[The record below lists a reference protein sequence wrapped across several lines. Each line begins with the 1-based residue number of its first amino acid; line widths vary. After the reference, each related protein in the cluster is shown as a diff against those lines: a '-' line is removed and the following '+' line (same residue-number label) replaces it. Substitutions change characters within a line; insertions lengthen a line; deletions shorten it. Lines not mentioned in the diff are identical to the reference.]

1 MPTPYAPLRLYEEIL
16 LLGLRARAHTL
27 GSPSQLALAGA
38 ILAEL
43 LVAGSVTVEVTSRM
57 SLVTPGSGRVTGD
70 ELIDGCLAELV
81 TASRR
86 AALQT
91 WVARWGRMRHLQ
103 DRATTG
109 LCRRG
114 ILRGEERTFLGVF
127 RHTSYPEL
135 EPGPELAIR
144 HRMIAAIQ
152 SETDEID
159 PRTVVLISLAFH
171 AGLLPGV
178 AGRALVKR
186 RYERVRRLIEG
197 EVMGLAVRASLE
209 GMNAALVAA
218 AVIPALVASTTS

>member
-103 DRATTG
+103 DRA
-109 LCRRG
+109 
-114 ILRGEERTFLGVF
+114 
-127 RHTSYPEL
+127 
-135 EPGPELAIR
+135 
-144 HRMIAAIQ
+144 
-152 SETDEID
+152 
-159 PRTVVLISLAFH
+159 
-171 AGLLPGV
+171 
-178 AGRALVKR
+178 
-186 RYERVRRLIEG
+186 
-197 EVMGLAVRASLE
+197 
-209 GMNAALVAA
+209 
-218 AVIPALVASTTS
+218 